1 MNLWIGIIPL
11 LLGVLPYSQGKILT
25 SYKPSSFSCLN
36 LYWYC
41 KILKSKTF
49 HKLWFNILS
58 RVLRTLSIFL
68 HFRLLVYRGYTMFNS
83 VGKHISEVL
92 KICVQSLCNVVGVRS
107 SILALATMKWYKLV
121 TFNEM
126 VHFSMR
132 CRLGFWRKKITEV
145 RLFLQVAD
153 NGHLQAG
160 SWMGKM
166 PRPIPGLG
174 KFLSSGEDHL
184 LTVTGLSLRL
194 IALKITPIQ
203 VAIALLWVSF
213 TSKLVSC

>member
-132 CRLGFWRKKITEV
+132 CRLGFWRKKITEI
-145 RLFLQVAD
+145 RLFCRLRTTAIYKR
-153 NGHLQAG
+153 GRE
-160 SWMGKM
+160 WGKC
-166 PRPIPGLG
+166 PGPFLALANFSPLG
-174 KFLSSGEDHL
+174 RITYWQWLGYHC
-184 LTVTGLSLRL
+184 GSLRW
-194 IALKITPIQ
+194 K
-203 VAIALLWVSF
+203 
-213 TSKLVSC
+213 